1 MVFTDRTDKTESKR
15 LSFLDCFHL
24 SCTNNLKYKNIFTLQ
39 KSKSDKQQIER
50 MQLSIVEL
58 MIRDVAGNRFSSC

>member
-39 KSKSDKQQIER
+39 KSKSDKQQIE
-50 MQLSIVEL
+50 LSIVEL